1 MIRGAV
7 NDRLEPMVVLEISN
21 GDGRF
26 QPIEALLDTGFTQD
40 LTLPPAAVARLGLE
54 YVERM
59 PITLADNRRI
69 EASAHKGFVNWFG
82 KIRRIDVIAAEGLPL
97 LGMNLLADCKI
108 TIRAR
113 PGGEVAIEEDSEA

>member
-7 NDRLEPMVVLEISN
+7 NDRLEPMVVLEISS
-21 GDGRF
+21 GGGRF
-26 QPIEALLDTGFTQD
+26 QPVEALLDTGFTQD

-69 EASAHKGFVNWFG
+69 EASAHKGYVNWFG
-82 KIRRIDVIAAEGLPL
+82 KTRRIDVIAAEGHPL

-108 TIRAR
+108 TIRVH